1 MYAFQKLLPTEHDY
15 QETHQNA
22 DRTPRQRNKH
32 LSQSESA
39 SQLIEGRSRDLS
51 AQDRQGIPRIPQF
64 SPMNS
69 RQWLTSVA
77 VSVPDERPH
86 RQAVEPLQRAAAPVW
101 RPTRA
106 GRAPAASAGT
116 ACPATAPR
124 ATRRSP
130 ALVRYTERGGRRV
143 DRRPGAGRGFE
154 RPGGSF
160 ASVRIETVAQ
170 AGHRP
175 RRSARTFIENEQAA
189 RWRS

>member
-1 MYAFQKLLPTEHDY
+1 MVGTRCSCGPGAKRPPR
-15 QETHQNA
+15 A
-22 DRTPRQRNKH
+22 RTPPVQAAVTLRVRCRLDRKA
-32 LSQSESA
+32 EAEA
-39 SQLIEGRSRDLS
+39 SLL
-51 AQDRQGIPRIPQF
+51 RIAKEYRAYPAVF
-64 SPMNS
+64 PDDS

-86 RQAVEPLQRAAAPVW
+86 RQAVELLQRAAAPVW

-106 GRAPAASAGT
+106 GRAPVASAGT
-116 ACPATAPR
+116 ACRATAPR

-160 ASVRIETVAQ
+160 ASGRINTVAH

-189 RWRS
+189 RCRS